1 MKTKTS
7 ATAASTSLEITHPQ
21 QIIDKHLRPAIA
33 PFKAE
38 LLQAAD
44 RDRELSAEM
53 ERKHPDLAKKE
64 ALQLLEKAG
73 AGDMEADKILTEAGG
88 TEAYVKSRSALFDL
102 ARAKHSAA
110 CKASAPLWNK
120 VAAACMAAI
129 DAAAAEIQAQYD
141 RLQELH
147 GEPKGLSQWDAY
159 CRNLKTGLSK
169 AEFNAEQLN
178 HGAGWQLEALG
189 LRPLLD

>member
-7 ATAASTSLEITHPQ
+7 ATAASAPLELTHPQ

-38 LLQAAD
+38 LLEAAD

-53 ERKHPDLAKKE
+53 ERKHPELAKKE

-73 AGDMEADKILTEAGG
+73 AGDLEADKILTEAGG
-88 TEAYVKSRSALFDL
+88 TEAYVKSRTALFDL
-102 ARAKHSAA
+102 ARAKHEAA
-110 CKASAPLWNK
+110 CIASAPLWQK
-120 VAAACMAAI
+120 VSDALLAAI
-129 DAAAAEIQAQYD
+129 QAADLEIQGQWQKVCEF
-141 RLQELH
+141 L
-147 GEPKGLSQWDAY
+147 GEPYDLSRWNSY
-159 CRNLKTGLSK
+159 CRNIRSGIERAPFA
-169 AEFNAEQLN
+169 AEKMR

-189 LRPLLD
+189 LRPLLN